1 MRDQNSPPPQNN
13 MLIEEITSTLSSWG
27 IQISHPPLNNT
38 LIAGHQLRANV
49 QVAANMFN
57 IVKLALVY
65 YQAHL
70 THGSAPDLHGWIEAT
85 QGLHVARLSWQ
96 QPWTHHFAVGSTYHW
111 IVPDI
116 SQTMFVLL
124 EYHFSVAYCKF
135 FTKSL
140 WVCQYVLQNVITL
153 ITSVVAIL
161 WPLSWAETVCR
172 DSAWPSSLECSC
184 SKNESPKPWTYIY
197 VFIYFYM
204 CLISYKDIIRFI
216 SIFVSNAPLCIFVCR
231 YHRIFQRLG
240 SSLQGHQRLAWGRS
254 QGKSPLLIGKP
265 WCLSMFIIYKKGQF
279 T

>member
-1 MRDQNSPPPQNN
+1 MLLGCRGNSRGPTTLLSAQHT
-13 MLIEEITSTLSSWG
+13 IELFQIFPKQCLCYWST
-27 IQISHPPLNNT
+27 IS
-38 LIAGHQLRANV
+38 
-49 QVAANMFN
+49 
-57 IVKLALVY
+57 
-65 YQAHL
+65 
-70 THGSAPDLHGWIEAT
+70 
-85 QGLHVARLSWQ
+85 RL
-96 QPWTHHFAVGSTYHW
+96 P
-111 IVPDI
+111 
-116 SQTMFVLL
+116 
-124 EYHFSVAYCKF
+124 KF

-153 ITSVVAIL
+153 ITPVVAIL

-231 YHRIFQRLG
+231 YHRIFRRLG